1 MPRRENEHTAAF
13 LRMTAIQLRE
23 LAEAEPALAPQLLH
37 IARQLDA
44 EAADIERRE

>member
-1 MPRRENEHTAAF
+1 MAHQENEHASAF

-23 LAEAEPALAPQLLH
+23 LAEAEPGLAHQLMH

>member
-1 MPRRENEHTAAF
+1 MARQENEHTSAF

-23 LAEAEPALAPQLLH
+23 LAEAEPQLAHQLMH
-37 IARQLDA
+37 IARRLDA